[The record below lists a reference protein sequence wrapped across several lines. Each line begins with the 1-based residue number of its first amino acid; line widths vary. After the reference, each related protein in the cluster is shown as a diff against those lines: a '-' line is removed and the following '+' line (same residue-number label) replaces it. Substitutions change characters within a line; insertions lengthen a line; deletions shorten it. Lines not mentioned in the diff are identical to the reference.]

1 MKAQLPDLSFIPLG
15 IAILVLS
22 YIATLIMIRV
32 GIHDVPIRRSSHQK
46 ITPKSGGVGI
56 IIGFFFGMGVLY
68 TQGKLGHVS
77 TVKLALLTVGALLT
91 VLVSLIDDVRR
102 LSSAQKLIVQII
114 AGLFVIGAGLKL
126 SILPTPLGII
136 KLGTLG
142 SILGFFWI
150 IFFINVFNFMDGLN
164 GLASGTSI
172 ISCFF
177 CAAIAFFLNEIALFY
192 VSFCLGVATLGFFFL
207 NFPKAKIF
215 MGDVGSQFIGL
226 LWAVLLLI
234 PSQEAHASTMNFSVY
249 TVPLLFFSFIYDV
262 SMTVIRRIWRRE
274 AFWLAH
280 RTHLFQLLNRLG
292 YSHAQVTYFHL
303 GMAVL
308 QGIGA
313 ILMQKLNTQYQIL
326 VFIPYLLFMA
336 SYHAWVTKKVFKKF
350 ARLHRKKR
358 KLKTKK

>member
-1 MKAQLPDLSFIPLG
+1 MMCPSDDHPTKKSPLKA
-15 IAILVLS
+15 
-22 YIATLIMIRV
+22 
-32 GIHDVPIRRSSHQK
+32 
-46 ITPKSGGVGI
+46 GGGHYYR
-56 IIGFFFGMGVLY
+56 FFFGMGVLY

-177 CAAIAFFLNEIALFY
+177 LCSDC
-192 VSFCLGVATLGFFFL
+192 V
-207 NFPKAKIF
+207 
-215 MGDVGSQFIGL
+215 
-226 LWAVLLLI
+226 
-234 PSQEAHASTMNFSVY
+234 FS
-249 TVPLLFFSFIYDV
+249 
-262 SMTVIRRIWRRE
+262 
-274 AFWLAH
+274 
-280 RTHLFQLLNRLG
+280 
-292 YSHAQVTYFHL
+292 
-303 GMAVL
+303 
-308 QGIGA
+308 
-313 ILMQKLNTQYQIL
+313 K
-326 VFIPYLLFMA
+326 
-336 SYHAWVTKKVFKKF
+336 
-350 ARLHRKKR
+350 
-358 KLKTKK
+358 